1 MRSIPYH
8 NGKTVYISAGDKP
21 PPYIPNVCQAD
32 ISLLAQQGISRATT
46 LCISRLRKQTYHECV
61 AFHITPPPYSAVTEK
76 SKMTG
81 ISYYLRSFLNGIYY
95 IAVTHQ

>member
-32 ISLLAQQGISRATT
+32 ISLLAQQGISRTTT
-46 LCISRLRKQTYHECV
+46 LCISRMRQHTYHECKIASLLREV
-61 AFHITPPPYSAVTEK
+61 ARAKRVTEGVK
-76 SKMTG
+76 ARQAALM
-81 ISYYLRSFLNGIYY
+81 NDE
-95 IAVTHQ
+95 